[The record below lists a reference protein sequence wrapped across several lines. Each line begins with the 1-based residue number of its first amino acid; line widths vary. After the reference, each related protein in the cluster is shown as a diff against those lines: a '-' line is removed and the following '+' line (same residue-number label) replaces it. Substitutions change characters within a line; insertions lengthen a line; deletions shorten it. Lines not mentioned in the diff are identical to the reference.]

1 MDERGERSNGV
12 AVREELSFC
21 RQCMGMC
28 GTVVRLDERSRVV
41 GVRGD
46 REDPST
52 LGYACFKG
60 LNAPEAHNSPER
72 FLRPMKRMPDGELAP
87 IGLDQ
92 ALDEI
97 AGRIGELL
105 ASDGPDSIAG
115 YRGGGAFFTSSSVM
129 MLPAFLSALGSPK
142 SYSSV
147 TIDQSAKMVALGRLG
162 LWPPG
167 RVPMSRADVYLLVGA
182 NPLVSVS
189 ANGFD
194 TRNPTKRLREARTRG
209 MKLIVIDP
217 RESETA
223 RFADIHLQILPGED
237 CVVLSGLLHLILEA
251 DWQDRDFC
259 DRFADDVEALRRAV
273 APFTPEAVARRA
285 GVSEAKL
292 REAARLFAHDC
303 HTGPAAGS
311 TGPDMAPGGNLAE
324 HLIECLNIVCGRY
337 VREGEPVEH
346 PGVIHPRQPVR
357 AEVIP
362 APRWWE
368 EGAKSRVGGFGQ
380 LDGELPTGTLP
391 DEILAPGKGRVRCLI
406 SHGGNPVSA
415 IPGIEKVE
423 RAFAALDLLVAIEP
437 FPTMTTAL
445 ADYVLPPTL
454 QYERADL
461 PIWLYESLVS
471 PEPYTRFTSAIAQ
484 PPEGA
489 EVVDDHLYFWGLAK
503 RLGLTLE
510 LMGQALPMD
519 TAPSTYE
526 ILERTAA
533 NAPIEFSEL
542 ERAERG
548 VFLPGQSQFVEPG
561 DPESPHR
568 FSLLPDDVADEIT
581 GFAAKLAVPPLG
593 DERFRY
599 RLAVRRL
606 RDGNN
611 SAGLALPS
619 IKARIPVNPGYM
631 NPDDME
637 DEGIS
642 TGDEIEIASRHGAVR
657 VRAEAD
663 PSLRRGVVSVSH
675 GFGALPREGA
685 KYADV
690 GVSTNWLTSTDDS
703 ARESINA
710 MPWMTG
716 FPVSVDRVGEDAFG
730 TDSGSGDGATGV
742 RSLEASSGDAG
753 PH

>member
-1 MDERGERSNGV
+1 MSEGRGRSEDG
-12 AVREELSFC
+12 AVREALSFC

-28 GTVVRLDERSRVV
+28 GTVVRLDEASRVI

-46 REDPST
+46 PADPST

-60 LNAPEAHNSPER
+60 LNAAEAHNSPQR
-72 FLRPMKRMPDGELAP
+72 FLRPMKRMAEGELAP
-87 IGLDQ
+87 IPLEQ

-97 AGRIGELL
+97 AQRIGELV
-105 ASDGPDSIAG
+105 DEEGPGAIAG

-167 RVPMSRADVYLLVGA
+167 RVPMSRADVYLLVGS

-194 TRNPTKRLREARTRG
+194 TRNPTKRLRAARERG

-217 RESETA
+217 RRTETA
-223 RFADIHLQILPGED
+223 KFADVHLQALPGED
-237 CVVLSGLLHLILEA
+237 CVVLAGLLHLILEA
-251 DWQDRDFC
+251 GWQDHAFC
-259 DRFADDVEALRRAV
+259 DRFADDVETLRRAV
-273 APFTPEAVARRA
+273 APFTPDAVARRA
-285 GVSEAKL
+285 GVAESEL
-292 REAARLFAHDC
+292 IEAARLFAHEC
-303 HTGPAAGS
+303 RTGPAAGS

-337 VREGEPVEH
+337 LREGDPVEH
-346 PGVIHPRQPVR
+346 PGVIHARQPIR

-391 DEILAPGKGRVRCLI
+391 DEILTPGPGGVRCLI
-406 SHGGNPVSA
+406 SHGGNPASA

-423 RAFAALDLLVAIEP
+423 RAFASLDLLVAIEP
-437 FPTMTTAL
+437 FATMTTAL

-471 PEPYTRFTSAIAQ
+471 PEPYTRFTPAIAQ

-510 LMGQALPMD
+510 LMGEALPMD
-519 TAPSTYE
+519 AAPSTRE
-526 ILERTAA
+526 VLERTAA
-533 NAPIEFSEL
+533 NAPISFAEL

-548 VFLPGQSQFVEPG
+548 VSLPGEPQLVEAG

-568 FSLLPDDVADEIT
+568 FSLLPDDVAEELA
-581 GFAAKLAVPPLG
+581 GFAETLARPPLG
-593 DERFRY
+593 DERFRF

-606 RDGNN
+606 RDANN

-619 IKARIPVNPGYM
+619 IKARVPVNPGFM
-631 NPDDME
+631 NPEDME
-637 DEGIS
+637 DEGIA
-642 TGDEIEIASRHGAVR
+642 TGDEIEVASRHGAIR

-663 PSLRRGVVSVSH
+663 PTLRRGVISVSH
-675 GFGALPREGA
+675 GFGALPREPA

-690 GVSTNWLTSTDDS
+690 GVSTNWLTSTEDG

-716 FPVSVDRVGEDAFG
+716 FPVSVERIDERA
-730 TDSGSGDGATGV
+730 
-742 RSLEASSGDAG
+742 
-753 PH
+753 

>member
-1 MDERGERSNGV
+1 MDDHADRPGGV
-12 AVREELSFC
+12 AVREVLSFC

-28 GTVVRLDERSRVV
+28 GTVVSLDAESRVV

-46 REDPST
+46 RDDPST

-60 LNAPEAHNSPER
+60 LNAAEAHNSPQR

-87 IGLDQ
+87 IGLEQ

-97 AGRIGELL
+97 AERIEALVE
-105 ASDGPDSIAG
+105 ADGPGAIAG

-129 MLPAFLSALGSPK
+129 MLPAFLGALGSPK

-167 RVPMSRADVYLLVGA
+167 RTPMSRADVFLLVGA

-194 TRNPTKRLREARTRG
+194 TRNPTKRLRAARSRG

-223 RFADIHLQILPGED
+223 RFADIHLQSLPGED
-237 CVVLSGLLHLILEA
+237 CAVLAGLLHLILEA
-251 DWQDRDFC
+251 GWQDRAFC
-259 DRFADDVEALRRAV
+259 ERFADDVEALRRAV
-273 APFTPEAVARRA
+273 APFTPAAVAQRA
-285 GVSEAKL
+285 GVSESDL
-292 REAARLFAHDC
+292 RAAARLFAHEC
-303 HTGPAAGS
+303 RTGPAAGS

-337 VREGEPVEH
+337 LREGDTIEH
-346 PGVIHPRQPVR
+346 PGVIHPRQPIR

-368 EGAKSRVGGFGQ
+368 EGPKSRAGGFGQ

-391 DEILAPGKGRVRCLI
+391 DEILTPGEGRVRCLI
-406 SHGGNPVSA
+406 SHGGNPASA

-471 PEPYTRFTSAIAQ
+471 PEPYTRFTPAIAR

-489 EVVDDHLYFWGLAK
+489 EVVDDHLYFWGLAR

-510 LMGQALPMD
+510 LMGEALPMD
-519 TAPSTYE
+519 EAPSTRDV
-526 ILERTAA
+526 LERTARS
-533 NAPIEFSEL
+533 APIDFADL

-548 VFLPGQSQFVEPG
+548 VFLPGEEQVVEPG

-568 FSLLPDDVADEIT
+568 FSLLPEDVAGELARV
-581 GFAAKLAVPPLG
+581 AASLAVPPLA

-619 IKARIPVNPGYM
+619 IKARLPFNPGFM
-631 NPDDME
+631 NPDDMR
-637 DEGIS
+637 DAGIE
-642 TGDEIEIASRHGAVR
+642 TGDEIEVASRHGAIR

-663 PSLRRGVVSVSH
+663 PTLRRGVVSVSH
-675 GFGALPREGA
+675 GFGALPRDGA
-685 KYADV
+685 KYEDA
-690 GVSTNWLTSTDDS
+690 GVSTNWLTSTDAS

-716 FPVSVDRVGEDAFG
+716 FPVSVERVHAPDAP
-730 TDSGSGDGATGV
+730 
-742 RSLEASSGDAG
+742 DA
-753 PH
+753 PDAP